1 MLNIRFFTRNM
12 NIGRKRWTNQR
23 MYIFSVSL
31 HFFRAKL
38 LNKRTDIDQIAFH
51 IYLVASLFHGQ
62 NRGRT
67 LNIYIVYKQWLC
79 MHFFHGK
86 VRSSPKYIRRYEQLL
101 CMHFFHGKVCIQV
114 HEKKYKKL
122 EPKSKCMNSDFDCI
136 FSTRNEQTDLTGL
149 WNNLQHFKN
158 HD

>member
-1 MLNIRFFTRNM
+1 MLNTRFFTRHM
-12 NIGRKRWTNQR
+12 NTGRKKWTNQR

-51 IYLVASLFHGQ
+51 IYLVASLFHGK
-62 NRGRT
+62 NRGQT

-86 VRSSPKYIRRYEQLL
+86 VRSSPKYIRRYEKWL
-101 CMHFFHGKVCIQV
+101 CMHFFHGKVCIKV
-114 HEKKYKKL
+114 HEKKYKKM
-122 EPKSKCMNSDFDCI
+122 ESKSKCMNSDFDCI
-136 FSTRNEQTDLTGL
+136 CSTQNEQTTLTGGGK
-149 WNNLQHFKN
+149 NLQHFKN

>member
-1 MLNIRFFTRNM
+1 MLNICAFTRNM
-12 NIGRKRWTNQR
+12 KIGRKKWTNQR

-51 IYLVASLFHGQ
+51 IYLVASLFHGK

-79 MHFFHGK
+79 MHFFHRK
-86 VRSSPKYIRRYEQLL
+86 VRSSPKYIRRYAKWL
-101 CMHFFHGKVCIQV
+101 CMHFFHGKVCIKV
-114 HEKKYKKL
+114 HEKKYKKM
-122 EPKSKCMNSDFDCI
+122 EPKSKCMNSDFDCF
-136 FSTRNEQTDLTGL
+136 FSTRNEHTTSLGRWKIVQY
-149 WNNLQHFKN
+149 FKN

>member
-1 MLNIRFFTRNM
+1 MLNIPVFTRNM
-12 NIGRKRWTNQR
+12 KIGRKKWTNQR

-51 IYLVASLFHGQ
+51 IYLVASLFHGK

-79 MHFFHGK
+79 MHVFHGK
-86 VRSSPKYIRRYEQLL
+86 VRSNPKYIRRYEKWL
-101 CMHFFHGKVCIQV
+101 CMHFFHGKVCIKV
-114 HEKKYKKL
+114 HENNYKTMESK
-122 EPKSKCMNSDFDCI
+122 PKCMNSDFDCM
-136 FSTRNEQTDLTGL
+136 FTAQNEHTTSLRHAKH
-149 WNNLQHFKN
+149 LQHFKN
-158 HD
+158 DD